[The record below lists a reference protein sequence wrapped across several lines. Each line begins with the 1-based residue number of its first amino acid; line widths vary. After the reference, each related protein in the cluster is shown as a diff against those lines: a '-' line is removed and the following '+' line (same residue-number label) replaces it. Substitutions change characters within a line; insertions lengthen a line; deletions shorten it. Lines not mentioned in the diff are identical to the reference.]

1 MFFSYRKVSLKIFG
15 EIFKKLR
22 KEQNISLAQAA
33 DGVTTIATLSRWENG
48 QTNLK
53 FEQMVSLLNNINIS
67 VLEFI
72 SITLITPHTP
82 FEDEVDKA
90 LQHNSSI
97 ELYNLSQKWINIYKA
112 SQRTDDLLHA
122 ATACDAYLSLTAKNI
137 FPKSYIDDMIQV
149 FSNVNYWS
157 HYYIVNFGNSL
168 SLLPSK
174 NIYGFSMLI
183 INNIEE
189 IKKGGFEY
197 FLDTVSTLLNAS
209 QILIYRSSSLA
220 KNLLAQLDTIH
231 LSFFAIP
238 LKIRRD
244 VLEQLF
250 YYELTGNDIPLLNTL
265 SALETLNLSELKEMF
280 NSAYQKVKSNRT
292 KL

>member
-1 MFFSYRKVSLKIFG
+1 MFG

-53 FEQMVSLLNNINIS
+53 FEQMFSLLNNINIS

-197 FLDTVSTLLNAS
+197 FIDTMSTLLNAALLLVYKS
-209 QILIYRSSSLA
+209 PDKA
-220 KNLLAQLDTIH
+220 KKLLTKIDNIH
-231 LSFFAIP
+231 LSYYAIP
-238 LKIRRD
+238 IKLRKD
-244 VLEQLF
+244 FLEQLL
-250 YYELTGNDIPLLNTL
+250 YYKLSDDDTPILNTL
-265 SALETLNLSELKEMF
+265 SAFLLNLEDLKEMLET
-280 NSAYQKVKSNRT
+280 SYKKIKASKR
-292 KL
+292 